1 MKTRNSTRQLDTSA
15 IGIKNSIQMV
25 NHNELHIR
33 VERVFQDVFLSVQII
48 IRGLFKQ
55 QTLKEKQRG
64 HNIR

>member
-33 VERVFQDVFLSVQII
+33 VEREFQDVFLSVQII
-48 IRGLFKQ
+48 IRGPFKQ